1 MNFTRPI
8 RERPTPNLL
17 RDQLDEAS
25 GKHLGFH
32 IRKGQWNASQL
43 LLNRC
48 VIEMPTGEGKTV
60 TTLLAAASLAA
71 SGHKVLVATAND
83 YLASRD
89 AEWMSP
95 LYQWVGLSVS
105 SVSTTT
111 PQTERATIYSGD
123 VVYGTLREFAFDFL
137 RQSLANRQRLHTNK
151 EQTSQFDFPLDVLI
165 MDEADSILIDEARTP
180 MIITAPI
187 VDINNARES
196 CYRWASEAA
205 TEFHRPSDYVRL
217 GGDGVVALTASG
229 RKRVLRETMPSTMAA
244 LTTTDILHA
253 LERAILINETIHRDV
268 HYVVHEDNIQLV
280 DEYTGRKAAER
291 NFGGGV
297 HQAIEAREG
306 LALSRESAAI
316 ARISVQDFVALFT
329 HLGGMTATAWED
341 RNELRQV
348 YDLKVH
354 RVRAHRKSKRV
365 LMPPTICRSLE
376 QKWSRI
382 AEETQSMVAANRSV
396 LIGTRTIAQSEEL
409 SELLA
414 EKKITHVVL
423 NARNPAS
430 EAAIVAQAGQ
440 PGRVTVATNM
450 AGRGTD
456 IRLSERVANAGGMHV
471 IVSEVHAASRIDRQL
486 IGRSSRQGDPGS
498 ARLFV
503 SPEDEIIIQA
513 FGEQE
518 AAKIRSAA
526 QQGSTKWLLAKV
538 LSAQKR
544 VTQLHRNERAEITA
558 RDLNLADA
566 MHDLGLDPHLDPL
579 QESN

>member
-1 MNFTRPI
+1 MNFTRSI
-8 RERPTPNLL
+8 RERPTPNLF
-17 RDQLDEAS
+17 RDHLDEAA

-32 IRKGQWNASQL
+32 IRNGQWNASQL
-43 LLNRC
+43 LLDRC
-48 VIEMPTGEGKTV
+48 IIEMPTGEGKTL
-60 TTLLAAASLAA
+60 TTLLAAASLAV
-71 SGHKVLVATAND
+71 SGRKVLVATAND

-95 LYQWVGLSVS
+95 LYQWVGLNVAK
-105 SVSTTT
+105 VSTTT
-111 PQTERATIYSGD
+111 PQFERAAIYAGD

-137 RQSLANRQRLHTNK
+137 RQSLADRHGL
-151 EQTSQFDFPLDVLI
+151 QTKRKQPGHFDFPHDVLI
-165 MDEADSILIDEARTP
+165 IDEADSILIDEARTP
-180 MIITAPI
+180 MIITAP
-187 VDINNARES
+187 VVNINSARES

-205 TEFHRPSDYVRL
+205 IEFRRPRDYVRL
-217 GGDGVVALTASG
+217 GGDGPVALTESG
-229 RKRVLRETMPSTMAA
+229 RKRVMKTTMPNSMAV

-253 LERAILINETIHRDV
+253 LERAIMVNETVHRDV
-268 HYVVHEDNIQLV
+268 HYVVHENKIQLV
-280 DEYTGRKAAER
+280 DEYTGRKAGER

-306 LALSRESAAI
+306 LALTRESEAV
-316 ARISVQDFVALFT
+316 ARISVQDFVSRFA

-341 RNELRQV
+341 RNELRRV

-354 RVRAHRKSKRV
+354 RVRPHRKSKRV

-376 QKWSRI
+376 EKWSRI
-382 AEETQSMVAANRSV
+382 ADETQSMVAADRSV
-396 LIGTRTIAQSEEL
+396 LIGTRTISQSEEL
-409 SELLA
+409 SELL
-414 EKKITHVVL
+414 ESRKITHVVL

-440 PGRVTVATNM
+440 PGKVTVATNM

-471 IVSEVHAASRIDRQL
+471 IVSEAHAASRIDRQL

-503 SPEDEIIIQA
+503 SPEDEILTQA

-518 AAKIRSAA
+518 AATIHTAA

-544 VTQLHRNERAEITA
+544 VSQLHRYERAELTA
-558 RDLNLADA
+558 RDLRLAEA
-566 MHDLGLDPHLDPL
+566 LRDLGLDPYLDPL

>member
-1 MNFTRPI
+1 
-8 RERPTPNLL
+8 
-17 RDQLDEAS
+17 
-25 GKHLGFH
+25 
-32 IRKGQWNASQL
+32 
-43 LLNRC
+43 
-48 VIEMPTGEGKTV
+48 
-60 TTLLAAASLAA
+60 
-71 SGHKVLVATAND
+71 
-83 YLASRD
+83 
-89 AEWMSP
+89 
-95 LYQWVGLSVS
+95 
-105 SVSTTT
+105 
-111 PQTERATIYSGD
+111 
-123 VVYGTLREFAFDFL
+123 
-137 RQSLANRQRLHTNK
+137 
-151 EQTSQFDFPLDVLI
+151 
-165 MDEADSILIDEARTP
+165 
-180 MIITAPI
+180 
-187 VDINNARES
+187 
-196 CYRWASEAA
+196 
-205 TEFHRPSDYVRL
+205 
-217 GGDGVVALTASG
+217 
-229 RKRVLRETMPSTMAA
+229 
-244 LTTTDILHA
+244 
-253 LERAILINETIHRDV
+253 
-268 HYVVHEDNIQLV
+268 
-280 DEYTGRKAAER
+280 
-291 NFGGGV
+291 
-297 HQAIEAREG
+297 
-306 LALSRESAAI
+306 
-316 ARISVQDFVALFT
+316 
-329 HLGGMTATAWED
+329 
-341 RNELRQV
+341 
-348 YDLKVH
+348 
-354 RVRAHRKSKRV
+354 
-365 LMPPTICRSLE
+365 
-376 QKWSRI
+376 
-382 AEETQSMVAANRSV
+382 MVAANRSV